1 MLVWKVTVVI
11 SRVAW
16 HPESWQAKP
25 ALQQP
30 SYPSQSRLAEA
41 VAQLSTLPP
50 LVTSWEVM
58 ALKQQLAEAAAGK
71 RFVLQGGDCAERF
84 DDCRPDSITSKLKIL
99 LQMSLVLVQG
109 AQKPVIRLG
118 RFAGQYAKPRSDDNE
133 TRGGVTLPSYR
144 GDIVN
149 RPAFTAEDRVP
160 DPELLLRGYER
171 AALTLNFVRSLV
183 RGGFADLHHPE
194 YWDLQFVR
202 HSPMADEYHRLA
214 AGVSESLRF
223 MENVLG
229 AHSAELQ
236 WVDFFTSH
244 EALHL
249 HYEQAQTHRVPHRSG
264 WFNLSTHFPWIGM
277 RTADPDGAHVEYCRG
292 LENPIGLKVGAAM
305 SNGQIARL
313 LGTLHP
319 HDEPGR
325 LTLIHRLGRARIAD
339 HLPRLIEAVRESG
352 KRVLWICD
360 PMHGNT
366 QTTSSGIKTRR
377 FDDILHELEQAFAIH
392 AELGST
398 LGGVHFE
405 MTGENVTECLG
416 GASGITEA
424 DLSAN
429 YKSEVDPRLNYEQAL
444 ELAFLMARKMMPV
457 TRNGSANSGRN

>member
-1 MLVWKVTVVI
+1 MVSPLSSWL
-11 SRVAW
+11 
-16 HPESWQAKP
+16 PESWQTKA

-30 SYPSQSRLAEA
+30 NYPSASRLDAV
-41 VAQLSTLPP
+41 VAQLSSLPP

-58 ALKQQLAEAAAGK
+58 SLRGQLAEAAAGK

-84 DDCRPDSITSKLKIL
+84 DDCRPESITSKLKIL

-133 TRGGVTLPSYR
+133 TREGVSLPSYR

-149 RPAFTAEDRVP
+149 RPAFTSEDRVP
-160 DPELLLRGYER
+160 DPDLLLRGYER
-171 AALTLNFVRSLV
+171 AALTLNFIRSLV

-194 YWDLQFVR
+194 YWDLAFVK
-202 HSPMADEYHRLA
+202 HSPMAGEYHRLA
-214 AGVSESLRF
+214 ASINQSLRF

-229 AHSAELQ
+229 AHTTELQ

-249 HYEQAQTHRVPHRSG
+249 HYEQAQTHRVPHRRG
-264 WFNLSTHFPWIGM
+264 YFNLATHFPWIGM
-277 RTADPDGAHVEYCRG
+277 RTADAEGAHVEYCRG
-292 LENPIGLKVGAAM
+292 IENPIGVKVGGAM
-305 SNGQIARL
+305 SNDQILRL
-313 LGTLHP
+313 LDVLHP
-319 HDEPGR
+319 EGEPGR
-325 LTLIHRLGRARIAD
+325 LTFIHRLGKSKVAE
-339 HLPRLIEAVRESG
+339 HLPRLIEVVRQSG
-352 KRVLWICD
+352 KPVLWICD

-366 QTTSSGIKTRR
+366 QTTTSGIKTRR
-377 FDDILHELEQAFAIH
+377 FDDILFELEQAFAIH
-392 AELGST
+392 AEAGST

-405 MTGENVTECLG
+405 LTGENVTECIG

-424 DLSAN
+424 DLAAN

-444 ELAFLMARKMMPV
+444 EMAFLVARKMMPV
-457 TRNGSANSGRN
+457 DGATTTGQFKPAA